1 MSRRSSPDFTQKG
14 LFKGFGDNYEHIV
27 GLAIEKYIM
36 FGRMEKEIME
46 LNRLLPDKVK
56 PQTRRSDWSKPNGQS
71 KKKKGKTSKRK
82 GEAKLSKYDKI
93 LALLLRYAK
102 IVQYGKRL
110 FFGEIINN
118 YLIMKMFIHVE
129 EIIEGTKKSQRNGSD
144 IVVEELS
151 GGGNLNDAL
160 SALVLT
166 LIVSLITVVTTD
178 ANKNSHVTKTFE
190 TGIFMNQEV
199 ISDIDISSGKLL
211 KAKPAFVGDFD
222 TSDMGHLQN
231 FTREFE
237 FPLEFKNDTIV
248 RSRNINEIY
257 RSGFIE
263 AQRNELHQKEPV
275 NMLAMSLTDSFMKD
289 GQMKKE
295 LEEKFV
301 RNFYGK
307 IHEKLAEINVL
318 VGKSYIAL
326 ETMCES
332 FIARTDIV
340 LPIELF
346 QIWNSEMAKEYEEGN
361 LRQQKEDLT
370 QQLKE
375 ELISEKVRIQEAEGE
390 EINVEQVSRE
400 EEEGWSTFWSYMV
413 PPTIFSSTTP
423 QVNTTEIELAN
434 KKELVKSIKLEVEK
448 ELIEKKVDIER
459 HVMNQTAQKI
469 HYTMRDGATREKHKR
484 NRERYLKAVCRFEPT
499 QYIFNST
506 TGVIRIKNPA
516 SFRTHLMVL
525 SQNVVSYYDTVLR
538 GISYIDDK
546 GEVQLDKPDHHRQA
560 KMESLYEKAK
570 AIIPI
575 LDDFDVQIKTSIF
588 GKPADTVPMD
598 QFFASITTGWNNMN
612 DKIFD
617 ASEEYPI
624 TAQEERLKMKELRE
638 RHERA
643 MARNKEQHL
652 MDMQSRVSAYEQ
664 NMESANITRAEYVAM
679 KDVIHAHTSGI
690 INIGATVINDGV
702 EGVSTVS
709 QNVLTKIGEHID
721 SISIMIMKALIP
733 GCMLLFGG
741 FLTLFICSGIGRR
754 ASVNWI
760 ARRID
765 PTPPPPPQRDAPV
778 LALPPSEDAPGRA
791 PVLALPPPPPN
802 DDSSRRSANRHHRDS
817 SRSSRSPRH
826 GSSHGSRRKY
836 SRSPSSESSHRS
848 RRESSRSSKPK
859 SSRRTRRS
867 SDNRSYKDESSS
879 SLRLMPQDRQ
889 LPENRHWS
897 SSDSSKSASPKQG
910 SSRRGSRRR

>member
-27 GLAIEKYIM
+27 GLAIQKYIM

-46 LNRLLPDKVK
+46 LNRLLPDEVK
-56 PQTRRSDWSKPNGQS
+56 PQTRRSDWSKPNGKS

-82 GEAKLSKYDKI
+82 GGAKLSKYDKI

-110 FFGEIINN
+110 FLGEIINN
-118 YLIMKMFIHVE
+118 YLIMKIFVHVE
-129 EIIEGTKKSQRNGSD
+129 EIIKGTKKSKRNPND

-151 GGGNLNDAL
+151 GGGNLNDVL

-275 NMLAMSLTDSFMKD
+275 NMLAMSLKDSFMKD

-318 VGKSYIAL
+318 VRKSYIAL

-434 KKELVKSIKLEVEK
+434 KKELVKSIKLEVAR
-448 ELIEKKVDIER
+448 ELIEKEVDIER

-484 NRERYLKAVCRFEPT
+484 NRERYLRAVCRFEPT

-546 GEVQLDKPDHHRQA
+546 GEVQVDKPDHHRQA

-588 GKPADTVPMD
+588 GKPAETVPMD
-598 QFFASITTGWNNMN
+598 QFFGSITTGWNNMN

-624 TAQEERLKMKELRE
+624 TAQEQRLKMKELRE

-643 MARNKEQHL
+643 MTENKEQHL
-652 MDMQSRVSAYEQ
+652 MDMQSRVAAYEQ
-664 NMESANITRAEYVAM
+664 NMENANITRAEYVAM
-679 KDVIHAHTSGI
+679 KDVIHAHTSGV
-690 INIGATVINDGV
+690 INIGATVLNDGI
-702 EGVSTVS
+702 EGVSSVS
-709 QNVLTKIGEHID
+709 QKLLNEIGEHID

-765 PTPPPPPQRDAPV
+765 PTPPPPPRDAPV
-778 LALPPSEDAPGRA
+778 LALPPSEDAPGRD

-802 DDSSRRSANRHHRDS
+802 DSSRRSANRHHRDS
-817 SRSSRSPRH
+817 SRSSRSPKH
-826 GSSHGSRRKY
+826 GSSHRSRYGSSHRSRDGSSHRSRHEY

-848 RRESSRSSKPK
+848 RDKSSRSSKPK

-867 SDNRSYKDESSS
+867 YEGESSS
-879 SLRLMPQDRQ
+879 RSRLSLEDRQ
-889 LPENRHWS
+889 KDENRHWS
-897 SSDSSKSASPKQG
+897 SSDSSKSASPK
-910 SSRRGSRRR
+910 